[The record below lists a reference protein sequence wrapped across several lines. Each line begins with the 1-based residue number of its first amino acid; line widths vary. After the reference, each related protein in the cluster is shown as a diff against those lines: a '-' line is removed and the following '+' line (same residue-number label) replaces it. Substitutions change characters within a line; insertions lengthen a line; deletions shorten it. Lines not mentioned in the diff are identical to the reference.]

1 MNGEELNNLNMKKIK
16 ELKKSFLLVKNTS
29 KLYNKIFS
37 KDLN

>member
-29 KLYNKIFS
+29 KLYNKIFT